1 MLKSENPVS
10 VSANRTN
17 HELTITWADEH
28 VSCYPFGLLRHACPC
43 ASCRGGHE
51 NMRSDPDPEVFEI
64 KEFPDIPETRMKGL
78 EGVGSYAVMFE
89 WEDGHHT
96 GIYNWHFLR
105 ALCPC
110 PICREART
118 T

>member
-1 MLKSENPVS
+1 MSVSENPVS
-10 VSANRTN
+10 ISANRETR
-17 HELTITWADEH
+17 ELTITWDDQH
-28 VSCYPFGLLRHACPC
+28 ISRYPFGLVRMACPC

-51 NMRSDPDPEVFEI
+51 NMRADPDPIVFTY
-64 KEFPDIPETRMKGL
+64 KDFPDQPETRMKGL

-96 GIYNWHFLR
+96 GIYNWHYLR

-110 PICREART
+110 DICRGEKQK
-118 T
+118 